1 MSTAGIVFDIA
12 RFSLNDGPGIR
23 TVVFLKGCP
32 LRCVWCHNP
41 ESRKAAPELLF
52 SPEKCIGC
60 GECVRVC
67 PGRAHDGADGVH
79 RLRRN
84 LCIGCGKCADVCFSG
99 ALELAGKS
107 RTAADILEEA
117 ARDSAYYGSV
127 GGLTLSGGEPLFQP
141 DFTEALLEGAKERH
155 WTTALETCGMAA
167 QEIVERMLPLTDH
180 WLFDIKAADDEK
192 HRRFTGRS
200 NGPILANLKRL
211 DRAGATIELRCP
223 LIPGLND
230 SDADLRAIRDLAD
243 SLTRRPAIH
252 IEPFH
257 PFGRGKLARLGL
269 PAEEDARIPDETE
282 IKRWETLFPG

>member
-1 MSTAGIVFDIA
+1 MNPRGIVFDIA

-23 TVVFLKGCP
+23 TIIFLKGCP

-60 GECVRVC
+60 GECSSVC
-67 PGRAHDGADGVH
+67 PHHAHESADGGH
-79 RLRRN
+79 RLRRD
-84 LCIGCGKCADVCFSG
+84 LCTGCGKCADLCFSG
-99 ALELAGKS
+99 ALELAGRS

-117 ARDSAYYGSV
+117 DRDSAYYGNE

-141 DFTEALLEGAKERH
+141 EFTEALLKGAKGRN

-167 QEIVERMLPLTDH
+167 PEIVDRMLPLTDH
-180 WLFDIKAADDEK
+180 WLFDIKAVDDEK

-200 NGPILANLKRL
+200 NEPILANLKRL
-211 DRAGATIELRCP
+211 DRAGAAIELRCP

-230 SDADLRAIRDLAD
+230 SDADLRAIRNLAD
-243 SLTRRPAIH
+243 SLARRPAIH
-252 IEPFH
+252 VEPFH
-257 PFGRGKLARLGL
+257 PFGRGKLTRLGL
-269 PAEEDARIPDETE
+269 PAEEDVRIPDEAD
-282 IKRWETLFPG
+282 IRRWESFLL

>member
-1 MSTAGIVFDIA
+1 MKTAGLAFDIA

-32 LRCVWCHNP
+32 LHCVWCHNP
-41 ESRKAAPELLF
+41 ESRKSAPELLF
-52 SPEKCIGC
+52 SPGKCIGC
-60 GECVRVC
+60 GECARVC
-67 PGRAHDGADGVH
+67 PNHAHDGDGGEH

-84 LCIGCGKCADVCFSG
+84 LCTGCGKCADVCFSG

-107 RTAADILEEA
+107 RTAAEILEEA
-117 ARDSAYYGSV
+117 DRDSAYYGRE
-127 GGLTLSGGEPLFQP
+127 GGLTVSGGEPLFQP
-141 DFTEALLEGAKERH
+141 EFTEALLIGARERH

-167 QEIVERMLPLTDH
+167 PEVVDRMLPLTDH
-180 WLFDIKAADDEK
+180 WLFDIKVVDAEK

-200 NGPILANLKRL
+200 NEPILANLKRL
-211 DRAGATIELRCP
+211 DQAGAKIELRCP
-223 LIPGLND
+223 LIPGMND
-230 SDADLRAIRDLAD
+230 TNADLKAIRDLAG

-269 PAEEDARIPDETE
+269 PAEEDARVPDEADM
-282 IKRWETLFPG
+282 KRWEDILLN

>member
-1 MSTAGIVFDIA
+1 MNPTGIVFDIA

-60 GECVRVC
+60 GECVRIC
-67 PGRAHDGADGVH
+67 PRRAHDGADGGH

-84 LCIGCGKCADVCFSG
+84 LCTGCGKCASVCFSG

-117 ARDSAYYGSV
+117 DRDSAYYGDK

-141 DFTEALLEGAKERH
+141 DFTEALLAGAKERH

-167 QEIVERMLPLTDH
+167 PETVDRMLPLTDH
-180 WLFDIKAADDEK
+180 WLFDIKAVDAEK

-200 NGPILANLKRL
+200 NGLILANLKRL
-211 DRAGATIELRCP
+211 DRAGADIELRCP
-223 LIPGLND
+223 LVPGWND
-230 SDADLRAIRDLAD
+230 SDADLRAIRNLAD
-243 SLTRRPAIH
+243 ALTRRPPIH

-269 PAEEDARIPDETE
+269 TAEEDARIPDETDTR
-282 IKRWETLFPG
+282 RWETLLLN